1 MTIKKKQK
9 KEDRKGVVYEIPC
22 HKCEKSYIGETGRTL
37 SKRIKEHKYAVCS
50 MNMNITIARHSWST
64 GNRANWERSTVI
76 GLEEHP
82 VKRKILLEGVKIQN
96 KTNNMNLDEGM
107 SIHSIWKQFY

>member
-9 KEDRKGVVYEIPC
+9 KEDKKGVVYEILC
-22 HKCEKSYIGETGRTL
+22 HKCEKSYIGETGRIL

-50 MNMNITIARHSWST
+50 MNMKNAIARQSWST
-64 GNRANWERSTVI
+64 GHRANWEGSTVI

-82 VKRKILLEGVKIQN
+82 VKRKIFEGIKIQN

-107 SIHSIWKQFY
+107 TIHPIWKQFY

>member
-1 MTIKKKQK
+1 MK
-9 KEDRKGVVYEIPC
+9 
-22 HKCEKSYIGETGRTL
+22 KSYIGETGRTL

-50 MNMNITIARHSWST
+50 MNMINTIARHSWSM
-64 GNRANWERSTVI
+64 GHRANWEGSAVI

-82 VKRKILLEGVKIQN
+82 VKRKILEHVKIQN

-107 SIHSIWKQFY
+107 TIYPIWKQFY